1 LFPIKSITYKK
12 YSLPLHFLV
21 DRSETLCLIQS
32 NETQNGSTNMTYY
45 ESAIGVTITK
55 ARAYKEFVTHGAVC
69 DWVEFVVWAGDKE
82 TYLAE
87 DVLGWLGY

>member
-1 LFPIKSITYKK
+1 
-12 YSLPLHFLV
+12 
-21 DRSETLCLIQS
+21 
-32 NETQNGSTNMTYY
+32 MTYY

>member
-1 LFPIKSITYKK
+1 LNF
-12 YSLPLHFLV
+12 SLALSGSV
-21 DRSETLCLIQS
+21 SLIRII
-32 NETQNGSTNMTYY
+32 ETQQGTDTMTYY

-55 ARAYKEFVTHGAVC
+55 ARAYKEFQKHDATC
-69 DWVEFVVWAGDKE
+69 DWVEFVAWAGDKE

>member
-1 LFPIKSITYKK
+1 MNSITYKK
-12 YSLPLHFLV
+12 VYLPLYFLI

-45 ESAIGVTITK
+45 ESSIGVTITK
-55 ARAYKEFVTHGAVC
+55 ARAYKEFETHGVTC
-69 DWVEFVVWAGDKE
+69 DWVEFVAWAGDKE